1 MLFEMKNKSNMK
13 KKTSVSMRGIA
24 VVLLLLALLSVLT
37 GCGSSSKTTKLTV
50 NEHVVGDNWQE
61 EGYSMGDGSLTSIA
75 NMMASVYASEFN
87 VQEMLVA
94 ASRGYDITPG
104 GADVG
109 KTGELPVIG
118 PNLEVAKKVITLAN
132 EKAADKDKIDMGLL
146 EKFNEKDLSAL
157 VRAFAVDAQVD
168 AKSGGL
174 DTVLCWIGIALN
186 WITETLGGG
195 FYIIGICI
203 FAILTE
209 IVMLPFA
216 IKQQKNSIRQA
227 KLRPKEMAIKNKY
240 RGRNDQVTMQKM
252 QKEIQDLYVRENF
265 SPYSGCLPLLVQLPI
280 LMALYPIVLDP
291 LHYGLGQSSTMAGYL
306 TTYFTAHPAA
316 GGLGLPLASGSSSI
330 EVLSA
335 IGKNPALLDGLKEFS
350 FFSNGGAVFE
360 KISGVVSSIPNFNIG
375 SINFGLTPSFER
387 FDVLLLVPVVT
398 FFAYFFSSKITR
410 KFTAQPVLN
419 EGVDAR
425 QAACSNTMMDVSM
438 PLMSTFFTFMV
449 PAMIG
454 VYWVFRSFVGLA
466 KTYIMSKVMPLPVF
480 TEADYKAA
488 EKEMK
493 SNKHVVKKSEN
504 VGKVRSLHHIDD
516 EDYEDT
522 RERALARKAAIEE
535 RERLEREAKEKK
547 SPVSGAPMKK
557 SKQEEQQTNQK
568 DSENE

>member
-1 MLFEMKNKSNMK
+1 
-13 KKTSVSMRGIA
+13 MRGIA
-24 VVLLLLALLSVLT
+24 VALLLLTLLSVLT
-37 GCGSSSKTTKLTV
+37 GCGSSSKSATLTV

-61 EGYSMGDGSLTSIA
+61 EGYSMGDGSLTTIA
-75 NMMASVYASEFN
+75 NMMASVYASDFN

-94 ASRGYDITPG
+94 ANRGYDITTEEETDYQNKEFP
-104 GADVG
+104 D
-109 KTGELPVIG
+109 IG

-132 EKAADKDKIDMGLL
+132 DKAADKDKIDTGLL
-146 EKFNEKDLSAL
+146 VNFNEKDLSAL
-157 VRAFAVDAQVD
+157 VRAFASEAQVD

-209 IVMLPFA
+209 IAMLPFA

-316 GGLGLPLASGSSSI
+316 GGLGMSLASGSSSI

-360 KISGVVSSIPNFNIG
+360 KISGVVSNIPNFNIG

-387 FDVLLLVPVVT
+387 FDVLLLVPVLT
-398 FFAYFFSSKITR
+398 FVAYFFSSKITR
-410 KFTAQPVLN
+410 KFTAQPVTN
-419 EGVDAR
+419 EGIDAR
-425 QAACSNTMMDVSM
+425 QAACSNTMMDVTM

-449 PAMIG
+449 PALIG
-454 VYWVFRSFVGLA
+454 VYWVFRSLVGLA

-480 TEADYKAA
+480 TEEDYKAA

-493 SNKHVVKKSEN
+493 SNKHVEHVVKKSEN

-547 SPVSGAPMKK
+547 TPIGGAPLKK
-557 SKQEEQQTNQK
+557 SKQEEQQTNKK